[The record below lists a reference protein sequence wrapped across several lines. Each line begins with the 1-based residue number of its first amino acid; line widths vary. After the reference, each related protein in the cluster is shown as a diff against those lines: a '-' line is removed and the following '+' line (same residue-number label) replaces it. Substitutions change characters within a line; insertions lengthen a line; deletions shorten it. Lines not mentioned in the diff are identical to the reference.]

1 MFRVSQNDASC
12 RQWTRAKTSLTIIC
26 VRVRFFVIYVL
37 FALSPLHSQRAKKRT
52 RFQWHRK
59 YSKWM
64 HVYATTFKIG
74 SRNVQNIQTSKI
86 SWINTLALR
95 SGCQSVRRM
104 ARVKNCVYR
113 FCILKKPYFILN
125 IRCEICME
133 CMSGMRISCTP
144 VCSKLVANVLT
155 L

>member
-1 MFRVSQNDASC
+1 MYVFLSSTCYSHFHRYIHSEQKSVLDFSDIVNIANECTCTRQHSKSGVVTFRN
-12 RQWTRAKTSLTIIC
+12 
-26 VRVRFFVIYVL
+26 
-37 FALSPLHSQRAKKRT
+37 
-52 RFQWHRK
+52 
-59 YSKWM
+59 M
-64 HVYATTFKIG
+64 
-74 SRNVQNIQTSKI
+74 QTSKI